1 MDTTTKTTAEGA
13 AGARDGKA
21 AWDTPTLIVHGGFEE
36 LTRFTSGTGPDDGF
50 FDPGAASS
58 QA

>member
-1 MDTTTKTTAEGA
+1 MDEKPMSTSEPASA
-13 AGARDGKA
+13 AKR
-21 AWDTPTLIVHGGFEE
+21 AWETPELTEHGRFRE

-58 QA
+58 AA